1 MQRPDARGYRFG
13 PFLLDREERVLR
25 CEGAGVP
32 LASRPFEL
40 LLLFL
45 ANPGRTLSKPELMSA
60 LWPDV
65 AVQENSLPVAVNAVR
80 RALARDPA
88 GACYVETQPRRGYR
102 FVAPVIPFVARAELA
117 PGVTD
122 ADGLV
127 GRVGE
132 LARLGECYDAAT
144 LGRGQVI
151 LISGEAGI
159 GKSALVRQFLRRI
172 EDAPGS
178 AWVGTGDCLQSYGP
192 SEAYLPVLAALAEL
206 LSGPGREAI
215 ERAIA
220 EHAPSW
226 CWRFPAVLRH
236 LSPAGSAG
244 PGVNP
249 EALLGQLADVLCAAS
264 VVKPTLLCFEDIHW
278 ADPSS
283 GDLLQLLATRAPRH
297 RLLVLATF
305 RPEEPPPS
313 ALGGGPGGASSG
325 AAWAA
330 WATERG
336 LLHLRLPLLSLADT
350 DAYVRESFPHHG
362 YGPEL
367 GALVHGKTEGLP
379 LFVTRWI
386 ATLREM
392 GLRETGAPS
401 VPAADGTPGQGVEGL
416 ERWVPDSLIGL
427 IRHRIERLEPW
438 AQRLLRFASVEG
450 DVFHVAVLSRLL
462 GEGVIRVEEELAQL
476 SRHHWVVAAGEE
488 ELPDGV
494 LTARYR
500 FAHILYQNVLHASLG
515 TQRRIE
521 LHRLAGEALAAH
533 GAARA
538 SRFLPALAVHWEHG
552 RSFPAAI
559 DVLVAAGE
567 HADRAAA
574 PREAMGY
581 FTRARRLLEQLP
593 PDERCARSLILH
605 HGEGWARYCQGQIE
619 AALADFAAMRAHALE
634 LEQRSRAPG
643 GERALELAFRHFEQP
658 WQDGTVGRPSPIMP
672 NQPRALGT
680 RALEAEALACTC
692 TVLARAREFGRL
704 RRPALELA
712 GLARAT
718 ENEPRRAEALALLG
732 VERLERGDLA
742 PARQLLDQ
750 SIALS
755 RAIGHER
762 SLRRALSD
770 RGLLHAVQTE
780 LPEAQCDYEESSAIA
795 MSAPHLVECLLSLGD
810 IHARQGKISS
820 ALELHARAAQRSFW
834 AYSAHLPPLTAWIH
848 HELGDIVGAIEIGC
862 RAVDALRQC
871 RRARNLAMVLG
882 QLALSYVSR
891 GELAQARVAMQHAEA
906 QLEAEDVE
914 RVWRIEPL
922 WAAQSGLA
930 LALGDLAR
938 AHEYGSR
945 WLALA
950 TAQRARESVARAHCA
965 LARVAA
971 MRADFGA
978 SRAHVEAARSALGE
992 TATPL
997 SGLRVH
1003 ALLARVARRCHDA
1016 AAVRQALA
1024 NAQRLAE
1031 PIVASIT
1038 DGRLRAHFQRELERG
1053 LSPAAREDAEFM
1065 SA

>member
-1 MQRPDARGYRFG
+1 
-13 PFLLDREERVLR
+13 
-25 CEGAGVP
+25 
-32 LASRPFEL
+32 
-40 LLLFL
+40 
-45 ANPGRTLSKPELMSA
+45 
-60 LWPDV
+60 
-65 AVQENSLPVAVNAVR
+65 
-80 RALARDPA
+80 
-88 GACYVETQPRRGYR
+88 
-102 FVAPVIPFVARAELA
+102 
-117 PGVTD
+117 
-122 ADGLV
+122 
-127 GRVGE
+127 
-132 LARLGECYDAAT
+132 
-144 LGRGQVI
+144 
-151 LISGEAGI
+151 
-159 GKSALVRQFLRRI
+159 
-172 EDAPGS
+172 
-178 AWVGTGDCLQSYGP
+178 
-192 SEAYLPVLAALAEL
+192 
-206 LSGPGREAI
+206 
-215 ERAIA
+215 
-220 EHAPSW
+220 
-226 CWRFPAVLRH
+226 VLRH
-236 LSPAGSAG
+236 LSPAASAG
-244 PGVNP
+244 PGVNAD
-249 EALLGQLADVLCAAS
+249 ALLGQLADMLCALS

-305 RPEEPPPS
+305 RPEEAGPS
-313 ALGGGPGGASSG
+313 ALGGGPGGAASG

-350 DAYVRESFPHHG
+350 DAYLREAFPQHG
-362 YGPEL
+362 FGPEL
-367 GALVHGKTEGLP
+367 GARVHGKTEGLP

-392 GLRETGAPS
+392 EAPGAP
-401 VPAADGTPGQGVEGL
+401 AAGSTPSHGVAEL
-416 ERWVPDSLIGL
+416 ERWVPDSLLGL
-427 IRHRIERLEPW
+427 IRHRIERFEPS

-500 FAHILYQNVLHASLG
+500 FAHILYQNVLYASLG

-521 LHRLAGEALAAH
+521 LHRLAAEELAAH

-538 SRFLPALAVHWEHG
+538 SRFLPALAVHLEHG

-574 PREAMGY
+574 PREALGY
-581 FTRARRLLEQLP
+581 FTRARRLLDQLP
-593 PDERCARSLILH
+593 PDERCARSLIVH
-605 HGEGWARYCQGQIE
+605 HGEGWASYCQGQIE
-619 AALADFAAMRAHALE
+619 AALEHFAAMRAHALE
-634 LEQRSRAPG
+634 LEQRSRVPC
-643 GERALELAFRHFEQP
+643 GEQALELAFRHFEQP

-680 RALEAEALACTC
+680 RALEAEALTCTC
-692 TVLARAREFGRL
+692 TVLARARQFGRL
-704 RRPALELA
+704 NRPARELA

-780 LPEAQCDYEESSAIA
+780 LPEAQCAYEESSAIA
-795 MSAPHLVECLLSLGD
+795 MSAPHLVECLQSLGD

-820 ALELHARAAQRSFW
+820 ALELHASAAQRSFW
-834 AYSAHLPPLTAWIH
+834 AYSAHLPSLTGWIH
-848 HELGDIVGAIEIGC
+848 HELGDIDGAVEIGC

-871 RRARNLAMVLG
+871 RRARNLVVVLG
-882 QLALSYVSR
+882 QLALSHVSR
-891 GELAQARVAMQHAEA
+891 GELAPARLAIQHAEA

-930 LALGDLAR
+930 LTLGDLAR
-938 AHEYGSR
+938 AHDYGSR

-950 TAQRARESVARAHCA
+950 TAQRARESIARAHCA

-971 MRADFGA
+971 IRSDFSA
-978 SRAHVEAARSALGE
+978 SRAQVEAARSALGE

-997 SGLRVH
+997 SGFRVH
-1003 ALLARVARRCHDA
+1003 SLLARVARRCHDA

-1024 NAQRLAE
+1024 NARRLAE

-1038 DGRLRAHFQRELERG
+1038 DGRLRSHFQRELERG
-1053 LSPAAREDAEFM
+1053 LSPAARGDAEFM